1 MLANHAGPSTILWN
15 EGDLRFRTERMD
27 HGDSRAVNLVDV
39 DADGWLD
46 IVFTRRTGG
55 MTWWR
60 NRQAGEPGRFR
71 REVLPGVARPAYAMA
86 WGDLDADVDLDLV
99 IGSYDAS
106 LLDDLGNEFLL
117 KGGGGVT
124 FYENRDGK
132 FVPTSLESSAQAMA
146 IALFDVDRDG
156 RRDIVVGNDFA
167 VPDYAW
173 LRGSLPDE
181 APSGIRGES
190 AWQRTSFETTSHSTM
205 SLDAGDVDNDGVFE
219 LFSTDMMPIDDAPAT
234 VAAWDPLMAGM
245 VDPADPADPQIMSNV
260 LQVATGEA
268 GYQNAARPRGV
279 DATGWSWSAKFG
291 DLDRDGLLDL
301 YVVNGMIESTMMA
314 HLPDHELVEANQAMR
329 NVGDGFF
336 RPAPQ
341 WQLGSTASGRGMS
354 MADLDGD
361 GDLDIVVNNLRAP
374 AQLFENR
381 LCGGQSLLVDLR
393 WPGSANTHAIGAELT
408 LKTSDAT
415 MTRDVRSGSGY
426 LSGDPS
432 RSHFGVPAGAS
443 TQSLEIRWPDGVLS
457 TVRDLQPNTL
467 LTVTREDTVRL
478 SPDKSAAVRTLRTAP
493 YEPSSPSKA

>member
-1 MLANHAGPSTILWN
+1 
-15 EGDLRFRTERMD
+15 
-27 HGDSRAVNLVDV
+27 
-39 DADGWLD
+39 
-46 IVFTRRTGG
+46 
-55 MTWWR
+55 
-60 NRQAGEPGRFR
+60 
-71 REVLPGVARPAYAMA
+71 MA
-86 WGDLDADVDLDLV
+86 WGDLDADGDLDLV

-132 FVPTSLESSAQAMA
+132 FVPTSLESKAQAMA

-173 LRGSLPDE
+173 LRSTPVKRPAAVAERAAGE
-181 APSGIRGES
+181 VQSGIRGETG
-190 AWQRTSFETTSHSTM
+190 WQRTAFETTSHSTM

-219 LFSTDMMPIDDAPAT
+219 LFSTDMMPIDDAPNT
-234 VAAWDPLMAGM
+234 VAAWDPLMADM
-245 VDPADPADPQIMSNV
+245 VDPVDPADPQIMSNV
-260 LQVATGEA
+260 LQVATEEA

-291 DLDRDGLLDL
+291 DLDQDGLLDL

-314 HLPDHELVEANQAMR
+314 HLPNHELVEANQAMR

-336 RPAPQ
+336 RPAPE
-341 WQLGSTASGRGMS
+341 WQLDSTASGRGMS

-361 GDLDIVVNNLRAP
+361 GDLDIVVNNLRQP

-408 LKTSDAT
+408 LKTRDDDNDAG
-415 MTRDVRSGSGY
+415 RALRQRVPVRR
-426 LSGDPS
+426 PI
-432 RSHFGVPAGAS
+432 A
-443 TQSLEIRWPDGVLS
+443 
-457 TVRDLQPNTL
+457 
-467 LTVTREDTVRL
+467 
-478 SPDKSAAVRTLRTAP
+478 
-493 YEPSSPSKA
+493 